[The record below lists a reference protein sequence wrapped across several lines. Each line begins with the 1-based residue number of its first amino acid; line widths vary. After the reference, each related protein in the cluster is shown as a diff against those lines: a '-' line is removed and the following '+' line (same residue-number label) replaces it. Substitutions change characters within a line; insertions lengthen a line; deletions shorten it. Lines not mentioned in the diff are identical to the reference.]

1 MSNNH
6 AHFSRSVNS
15 SMNRKNRHLSGLIK
29 YAVFTYTRHCLLRIN
44 TMATAYEEKCIK
56 RAILP
61 SGKLIKQNLNAA
73 HLWVRSNMSTSPL
86 VFSPVLNISSVKS
99 KQLYSRERLLYISVV
114 LKYPACVF
122 IFTCPRCLIVYHFK
136 LWLSCYLCRGLPK
149 WSIFYQCNPP
159 LYTTVRNTQ
168 HFITAQV
175 LGLQSYVPCRG
186 AL

>member
-1 MSNNH
+1 MH
-6 AHFSRSVNS
+6 KACD
-15 SMNRKNRHLSGLIK
+15 
-29 YAVFTYTRHCLLRIN
+29 FTVW
-44 TMATAYEEKCIK
+44 
-56 RAILP
+56 
-61 SGKLIKQNLNAA
+61 KLIKQNLNAA
-73 HLWVRSNMSTSPL
+73 HLWVRSNISTSPL
-86 VFSPVLNISSVKS
+86 VFSPLLNISSVKS
-99 KQLYSRERLLYISVV
+99 KQLYSRERLLYIPVV

-149 WSIFYQCNPP
+149 WSIIYQCNPP

-186 AL
+186 ALWNCLDYTMNIMKCDIYGFDRFLKV